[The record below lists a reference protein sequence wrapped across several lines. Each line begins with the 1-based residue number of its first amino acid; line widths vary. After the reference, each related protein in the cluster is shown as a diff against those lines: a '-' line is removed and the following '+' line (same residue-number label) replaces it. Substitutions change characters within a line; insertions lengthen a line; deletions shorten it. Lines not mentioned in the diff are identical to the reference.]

1 MDRTVQGRGGFAR
14 AASVPAERAGKE
26 DLANGGGAAETS
38 YACGKPAHGTEGEV
52 SDADRVPLFAI
63 PVPAS
68 PPEGIWRRDDDGVVR
83 TADGGAGKR
92 SRRAMDPVFAGTWW
106 IVFGGFRGTV
116 SNGGGFSSVGNIA
129 EQEAENEVRIPFSE
143 GYGRFDDSDSGSG
156 SDGD

>member
-1 MDRTVQGRGGFAR
+1 MDRTVQGRREFAR
-14 AASVPAERAGKE
+14 AASLSTECAWNE
-26 DLANGGGAAETS
+26 DVANGDRSAETS
-38 YACGKPAHGTEGEV
+38 DPCGKPANGPEGEMR
-52 SDADRVPLFAI
+52 DADRVPLFAV
-63 PVPAS
+63 PVSAS

-83 TADGGAGKR
+83 AADRGAGKR

-143 GYGRFDDSDSGSG
+143 GYGRFDDSD
-156 SDGD
+156 